1 MEAKLE
7 TLSQRHD
14 TILSQLSDNS
24 LNPAELTQASKELAT
39 LSTPKALFEEWQKSK
54 NDLTELHK
62 LLTNT
67 GDDDEMI
74 ELAKEEYSDIMEKI
88 GEVEKN
94 LVTELAPKD
103 MADEAN
109 AILEIRSGAGGD
121 EASLFT
127 ADMARMYERF
137 AQLQR
142 WKWEI
147 LSQSDETGGKG
158 FKDITVNVAGKS
170 VFGLLKYESGVHR
183 YIK

>member
-1 MEAKLE
+1 
-7 TLSQRHD
+7 
-14 TILSQLSDNS
+14 
-24 LNPAELTQASKELAT
+24 
-39 LSTPKALFEEWQKSK
+39 
-54 NDLTELHK
+54 
-62 LLTNT
+62 
-67 GDDDEMI
+67 
-74 ELAKEEYSDIMEKI
+74 
-88 GEVEKN
+88 
-94 LVTELAPKD
+94 